1 MKLKKYNEYVKE
13 DLTPMSVES
22 EPLEVENDMTGEIEG
37 ERRVGQDDEFMDYD
51 GDDASTLIG
60 NNMNDEQEEEE
71 EGHEYEGTKL
81 MKELADKLGTN
92 IVNNEINF
100 DGKKVNFFSEDEKFH
115 IDNKKFDSV
124 EDAFD
129 YLTGE

>member
-1 MKLKKYNEYVKE
+1 LYMKLKKYNEFLNE
-13 DLTPMSVES
+13 ELTPISS
-22 EPLEVENDMTGEIEG
+22 ETEEILETPEEIKEIEKTAT
-37 ERRVGQDDEFMDYD
+37 ENI
-51 GDDASTLIG
+51 STP
-60 NNMNDEQEEEE
+60 EEEEEE
-71 EGHEYEGTKL
+71 EGYQYHGTLK